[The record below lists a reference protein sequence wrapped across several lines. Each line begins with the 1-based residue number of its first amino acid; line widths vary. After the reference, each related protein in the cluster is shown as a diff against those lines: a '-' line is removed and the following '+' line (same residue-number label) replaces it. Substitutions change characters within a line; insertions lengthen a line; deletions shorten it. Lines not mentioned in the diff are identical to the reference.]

1 MAGMTESERRIKE
14 ARASLWENMKPTVEK
29 LHRGESVTAEERKA
43 YFERDAELN
52 GLTEEL
58 RMLESAQTRE
68 AAANESVETRGGYR
82 GDETETREANE
93 ARAFEAYLRGGNDAV
108 QALPAEQRGLLIPRD
123 GSGEQRL
130 NPLSTLP
137 VAPAAG
143 STLAGE
149 GGYLVPQGFWHNL
162 QIAMKAYGGTA
173 PLFRQVKT
181 STGNPLPWPTMDP
194 TGIVGSLL
202 GENTQV
208 TEVDFSF
215 GQGMLSAYTYT
226 SGLHLASI
234 QIVNDSAF
242 DVDEFVTQRVGEAI
256 GRAQAA
262 AVISGTGSA
271 QPLGLNTAVNA
282 RGAGSIGAGGYF
294 PLTAAHNVT
303 TLGGTV
309 TELAGNVLAFDTILK
324 MVTFVDPAYRD
335 GGNCGW
341 IMNDAQMQN
350 ERGVVDSMGH
360 PLWQPSVQVGGT
372 SADRLY
378 GYPVKID
385 NNVPN
390 LVLSTTGG
398 PVFGSLDHAMVL
410 RTVDQAGLLR
420 LVERYADFLQ
430 VGFIGYVRFDSRSN
444 DLRAVTVAHAAA
456 T

>member
-1 MAGMTESERRIKE
+1 MAGMTETERRIKE
-14 ARASLWENMKPTVEK
+14 ARAALWANMSPTVEK
-29 LHRGESVTAEERKA
+29 LHSGETVTAEERKA
-43 YFERDAELN
+43 YFERNTELS
-52 GLTEEL
+52 GLDEEL
-58 RMLESAQTRE
+58 RMLDVEKGRETAHTEQVESRGGSVGDAQDTRE
-68 AAANESVETRGGYR
+68 ALES
-82 GDETETREANE
+82 
-93 ARAFEAYLRGGNDAV
+93 RAFETYLRGGNE
-108 QALPAEQRGLLIPRD
+108 ALASLPSEARGLLIPRD
-123 GSGEQRL
+123 GSETRL

-162 QIAMKAYGGTA
+162 QIDMKAYGGTA

-181 STGNPLPWPTMDP
+181 STGNPMPWPTMDP

-234 QIVNDSAF
+234 QIVNDAAF
-242 DVDEFVTQRVGEAI
+242 DVDGFVRDRVGEAI

-262 AVISGTGSA
+262 AVLSGTGSA
-271 QPLGLNTAVNA
+271 QPLGLSTAIQA
-282 RGAGSIGAGGYF
+282 RGAGSVGNGGYYA
-294 PLTAAHNVT
+294 LGTATNVT

-309 TELAGNVLAFDTILK
+309 TELAGNVLSFADVLK
-324 MVTFVDPAYRD
+324 IVTFVDPAYRD
-335 GGNCGW
+335 AGNCQW
-341 IMNDAQMQN
+341 IMNDSTMQN
-350 ERGVVDSMGH
+350 MRGVVDAMGH

-385 NNVPN
+385 NNVGN
-390 LVLSTTGG
+390 LTASTTAG
-398 PVFGSLDHAMVL
+398 PIFGSLDHAMVL

-444 DLRAVTVAHAAA
+444 DLRAVTQVHAS
-456 T
+456 TT